1 MVPTKN
7 PGRHDFV
14 RNADIRCTT
23 NQPPHSSI
31 IKSRRLTF
39 FGHLARMD
47 DNAGIYEPP
56 PENWRRP
63 PGRPRTTWIKNI
75 HDDLSSLNLG
85 IHEARDLVVH
95 ATVGLE
101 SNNYAAVDYVE
112 QVSDQHHQLGCQHA
126 TIHICCRVHY
136 YYYYYYRYY
145 FSFSALTLLV
155 GRQEGIRPVKN

>member
-7 PGRHDFV
+7 PGWHDFV
-14 RNADIRCTT
+14 RNADIRRTT
-23 NQPPHSSI
+23 NQPPLSSI

-85 IHEARDLVVH
+85 IHEARDLAVH
-95 ATVGLE
+95 AAVGLE

-136 YYYYYYRYY
+136 YYYYYY
-145 FSFSALTLLV
+145 LTHQHKACRQLKIKQEMTAV
-155 GRQEGIRPVKN
+155 GD

>member
-1 MVPTKN
+1 M
-7 PGRHDFV
+7 DL
-14 RNADIRCTT
+14 NAGHLARRVHGGLMKWTNGTYKESWTARLCQKCRLRRIT
-23 NQPPHSSI
+23 NQPPLSSV

-85 IHEARDLVVH
+85 IHEARDLAVH
-95 ATVGLE
+95 VTIT
-101 SNNYAAVDYVE
+101 
-112 QVSDQHHQLGCQHA
+112 QL
-126 TIHICCRVHY
+126 
-136 YYYYYYRYY
+136 
-145 FSFSALTLLV
+145 
-155 GRQEGIRPVKN
+155 